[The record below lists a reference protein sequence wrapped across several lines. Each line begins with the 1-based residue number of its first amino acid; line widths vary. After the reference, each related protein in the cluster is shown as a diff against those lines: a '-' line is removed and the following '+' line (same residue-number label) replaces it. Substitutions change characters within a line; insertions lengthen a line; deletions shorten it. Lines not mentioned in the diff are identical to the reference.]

1 MGAFGEI
8 VMLCG
13 GIYIG
18 KELYYAA
25 VLLFI
30 ARVGIKILMSH
41 FMYCRMQATIRE
53 EGKYG

>member
-1 MGAFGEI
+1 VGAFGEI